1 MPSGKKRR
9 ARLGELARQATA
21 EGLSTVLV
29 FEGPDAAVHDEVT
42 IDLSYKILMQTKKDL
57 GDAFVPTQADEVVR
71 HFQEDLGRK
80 GKRFGAGFYEYPEGG
95 RKYLWPG
102 LAEEYPPADQQPD
115 LEYIQKRLLYI
126 QSVETARCMEEHVV
140 PEAADADVGSILGW
154 GFPPWTGGTLSLID
168 TVGLETFV
176 EECAVLAERHGP
188 RFAPPDWL
196 RQRSSAR

>member
-1 MPSGKKRR
+1 
-9 ARLGELARQATA
+9 
-21 EGLSTVLV
+21 
-29 FEGPDAAVHDEVT
+29 
-42 IDLSYKILMQTKKDL
+42 
-57 GDAFVPTQADEVVR
+57 
-71 HFQEDLGRK
+71 
-80 GKRFGAGFYEYPEGG
+80 
-95 RKYLWPG
+95 
-102 LAEEYPPADQQPD
+102 
-115 LEYIQKRLLYI
+115 
-126 QSVETARCMEEHVV
+126 MEEHVV